1 MLKCERRKN
10 HLITI
15 ERLFKLLT
23 WKGYRYSYT
32 YGTSSKVILRNPLS
46 VELVK
51 SKRKTLMVLHFT
63 QITSFLIQKYPT
75 KLYIMMSLDTLGVL
89 KNSSYKFCTN
99 FILFGWTENMLL
111 LRQGM
116 INGMLNWV
124 LNAFD
129 AYQNLSH

>member
-1 MLKCERRKN
+1 
-10 HLITI
+10 
-15 ERLFKLLT
+15 
-23 WKGYRYSYT
+23 
-32 YGTSSKVILRNPLS
+32 
-46 VELVK
+46 
-51 SKRKTLMVLHFT
+51 MVLHLT
-63 QITSFLIQKYPT
+63 QMTSFLIQKYPT
-75 KLYIMMSLDTLGVL
+75 KLYIMMSDVIGQKYL

-111 LRQGM
+111 LRQGI

>member
-1 MLKCERRKN
+1 
-10 HLITI
+10 
-15 ERLFKLLT
+15 
-23 WKGYRYSYT
+23 
-32 YGTSSKVILRNPLS
+32 
-46 VELVK
+46 
-51 SKRKTLMVLHFT
+51 MVLHFT

-116 INGMLNWV
+116 INGMLN
-124 LNAFD
+124 
-129 AYQNLSH
+129 